1 MFQKATK
8 KQAKLRLAISGPSG
22 SGKTMGALQVASGLG
37 GKLALVD
44 TEHGSASLYSGRFD
58 FDVLELAPPFA
69 PERFIE
75 AIHGAAAAGYT
86 ALIIDS
92 VSHEWDGAGGILDI
106 HDKVTRAAKSGNSY
120 TAWAE
125 VTPRHNAL
133 LNAILRAPIH
143 IICTLRSKTEYVL
156 QDVGGKSVPRKLG
169 MAPIQRAGFEYEF
182 TTVLDLSID
191 NHLATATK
199 DRTSLFDGA
208 TPEPLSRATGEKLLA
223 WLNDGAVIV
232 QYDVDAALARME
244 RAHSLDELAAAFT
257 ELWPGV
263 PLEHKQRIAAAKDRY
278 KAKFTTTTEG
288 TAA

>member
-8 KQAKLRLAISGPSG
+8 KQAKLRLALSGPSG
-22 SGKTMGALQVASGLG
+22 SGKTLGALMVASGLG
-37 GKLALVD
+37 GKVALVD
-44 TEHGSASLYSGRFD
+44 TEHGSASLYSDRVD
-58 FDVLELAPPFA
+58 FDVMELAPPFA

-75 AIHGAAAAGYT
+75 AINGAAAAGYGV
-86 ALIIDS
+86 LVIDS
-92 VSHEWDGAGGILDI
+92 ITHEWDGAGGILDI

-208 TPEPLSRATGEKLLA
+208 TPDPISRATGEKLLA
-223 WLNDGAVIV
+223 WLNDGAAVMP
-232 QYDVDAALARME
+232 YDVDAALARME
-244 RAHSLDELAAAFT
+244 RAHSLDELAATFK
-257 ELWPGV
+257 ELWPEV
-263 PLEHKQRIAAAKDRY
+263 PLEHKQRIAAAKDHY
-278 KAKFTTTTEG
+278 KAKFTDQGE
-288 TAA
+288 AA

>member
-22 SGKTMGALQVASGLG
+22 SGKTMGALSLAQGLG
-37 GKLALVD
+37 GRIALLD
-44 TEHGSASLYSGRFD
+44 TEHGSASLYSDKFD

-75 AIHGAAAAGYT
+75 AINGAAAAGYGV
-86 ALIIDS
+86 LVIDS
-92 VSHEWDGAGGILDI
+92 ITHEWDGAGGILDI
-106 HDKVTRAAKSGNSY
+106 HDKVTCAAKSGNSY

-143 IICTLRSKTEYVL
+143 IITTLRSKTEYVL

-169 MAPIQRAGFEYEF
+169 MAPIQRAGYEYEQSV
-182 TTVLDLSID
+182 VLDLSLD

-208 TPEPLSRATGEKLLA
+208 TPEPISRVTGEKLLA
-223 WLNDGAVIV
+223 WLNAGAAVA
-232 QYDVDAALARME
+232 QFDVDAALARFE
-244 RAHSLDELAAAFT
+244 RCTTLDELAAEFKAT
-257 ELWPGV
+257 WPDV
-263 PLEHKQRIAAAKDRY
+263 PVEHKQRIAAAKDHY
-278 KAKFTTTTEG
+278 KSQLTTEG

>member
-22 SGKTMGALQVASGLG
+22 SGKTMGALSLAQGLG
-37 GKLALVD
+37 GRIALLD
-44 TEHGSASLYSGRFD
+44 TEHGSASLYSDKFD
-58 FDVLELAPPFA
+58 FDVMELAPPFA

-75 AIHGAAAAGYT
+75 AINGAAAAGYGV
-86 ALIIDS
+86 LVIDS
-92 VSHEWDGAGGILDI
+92 ITHEWDGAGGILDI

-143 IICTLRSKTEYVL
+143 IISTLRSKTEYVL

-169 MAPIQRAGFEYEF
+169 MAPIQRAGYEYEQ
-182 TTVLDLSID
+182 TVVLDLSLD

-208 TPEPLSRATGEKLLA
+208 TPEPISRTTGEKLLA
-223 WLNDGAVIV
+223 WLNDGATVA
-232 QYDVDAALARME
+232 QFDVDAALARFE
-244 RAHSLDELAAAFT
+244 RCASLDELSATWT
-257 ELWPGV
+257 EIWPGV
-263 PLEHKQRIAAAKDRY
+263 PLEHKQRIAAAKDES
-278 KAKFTTTTEG
+278 KAKFTTQG
-288 TAA
+288 AAA

>member
-37 GKLALVD
+37 GRLALVD

-75 AIHGAAAAGYT
+75 AINGAAAAGYT
-86 ALIIDS
+86 ALVIDS
-92 VSHEWDGAGGILDI
+92 ITHEWDGAGGILDI

-223 WLNDGAVIV
+223 WLNDGATVKE
-232 QYDVDAALARME
+232 YDVDAALARME
-244 RAHSLDELAAAFT
+244 RAHSLDELAATFT
-257 ELWPGV
+257 ELWPAV
-263 PLEHKQRIAAAKDRY
+263 PLEHKQRIAAAKDHY
-278 KAKFTTTTEG
+278 KAKFTNQG
-288 TAA
+288 AAA

>member
-1 MFQKATK
+1 MFHKATK

-22 SGKTMGALQVASGLG
+22 SGKTMGALMLAQGLG
-37 GKLALVD
+37 GKIALLD
-44 TEHGSASLYSGRFD
+44 TEHGSASLYSDKFN

-75 AIHGAAAAGYT
+75 AINGAAAAGYGV
-86 ALIIDS
+86 LVIDS
-92 VSHEWDGAGGILDI
+92 ITHEWDGAGGILDI

-143 IICTLRSKTEYVL
+143 IVSTLRSKTEYVL

-169 MAPIQRAGFEYEF
+169 MAPIQRAGYEYEQ
-182 TTVLDLSID
+182 TVVLDLSLD

-208 TPEPLSRATGEKLLA
+208 TPEPISQATGAKLLA
-223 WLNDGAVIV
+223 WLNDGAAEAL
-232 QYDVDAALARME
+232 YDVDAALARME
-244 RAHSLDELAAAFT
+244 RAHSMDDLAATFA
-257 ELWPGV
+257 ELWPTV
-263 PLEHKQRIAAAKDRY
+263 PLEHKQRIAAAKDHY
-278 KAKFTTTTEG
+278 KSKFTTQG
-288 TAA
+288 AAA

>member
-44 TEHGSASLYSGRFD
+44 TEHGSASLYSGRFA

-75 AIHGAAAAGYT
+75 AINGAAAAGYT
-86 ALIIDS
+86 
-92 VSHEWDGAGGILDI
+92 
-106 HDKVTRAAKSGNSY
+106 
-120 TAWAE
+120 AE

-182 TTVLDLSID
+182 TTVLDLSLD

-199 DRTSLFDGA
+199 DRTSLFDGQ
-208 TPEPLSRATGEKLLA
+208 TPEALSAATGKKMLD
-223 WLNDGAVIV
+223 WLNDGEQQAH
-232 QYDVDAALARME
+232 YDVDAALARME
-244 RAHSLDELAAAFT
+244 RAHSLDELAATFT
-257 ELWPGV
+257 ELWPAV
-263 PLEHKQRIAAAKDRY
+263 PLEHKQRIAAAKDHY
-278 KAKFTTTTEG
+278 KSKFNPNPTQG
-288 TAA
+288 AAA